1 MLKENRMIIKNQ
13 VGLVEHFG
21 YKEDIFENLK
31 RNFKTEMIKKNGTL
45 HFIVTGNSLEILK
58 FVPSNS
64 IDLIISDPP
73 YNIGL
78 DYGIV
83 KDKMKKEE
91 YLDWC
96 KKHLIECARVLN
108 LTGSIYLISY
118 PETNAYLVPF
128 LETNLK
134 LKFRRWLTWHYPT
147 NIGHS
152 YKNFTRS
159 QRSILFCTKSNKYI
173 FNKEHII
180 QHYKNPKVSK
190 IKERLKK
197 GFKGRGS
204 YDLLRF
210 ADLIELNK
218 KIDVEDVIRFLDSI
232 EKNEGLIDVLD
243 FNLVKNVSKQR
254 VKGHPCQLPL
264 GLLKVLIKVSSDKN
278 MWVLDPFAG
287 TFAVSAAAAEL
298 SRNSIGIEINPNY
311 VKLGLKR
318 LKYGK

>member
-1 MLKENRMIIKNQ
+1 
-13 VGLVEHFG
+13 
-21 YKEDIFENLK
+21 
-31 RNFKTEMIKKNGTL
+31 
-45 HFIVTGNSLEILK
+45 
-58 FVPSNS
+58 
-64 IDLIISDPP
+64 
-73 YNIGL
+73 
-78 DYGIV
+78 
-83 KDKMKKEE
+83 MKKEE

-96 KKHLIECARVLN
+96 KNHLTECARILKP
-108 LTGSIYLISY
+108 TGSIYLISY
-118 PETNAYLVPF
+118 PETNAYLLPF

-134 LKFRRWLTWHYPT
+134 LKIRRWLTWHYPT

-173 FNKEHII
+173 FNKKHII

-204 YDLLRF
+204 YDLIRF

-218 KIDVEDVIRFLDSI
+218 KIDFKDVIKFLDLI

-254 VKGHPCQLPL
+254 VKEHPCQLPF
-264 GLLKVLIKVSSDKN
+264 GLLRILIKVSSDKN

-287 TFAVSAAAAEL
+287 TFTVSAVAAEL
-298 SRNSIGIEINPNY
+298 NRNSVGIELNPDY
-311 VKLGLKR
+311 LKLGLKR
-318 LKYGK
+318 LKNGK